1 MRAASTDIVAELL
14 DLRRVDALD
23 RLFQLRLLEVE
34 EHRLHLVLVVL
45 ERCDL
50 PARGG
55 AGVIARAARCRE
67 RRPERSCAAAPDLC
81 DLPTLA
87 IVRRAAD
94 RWDA

>member
-55 AGVIARAARCRE
+55 RASSRGRRAAANAG
-67 RRPERSCAAAPDLC
+67 PSAAAPPPPDLC